1 MCLKYYL
8 FCRKYYQNLINNI
21 NDIIQ
26 NYEEMSNQYYIHIDA
41 IKKENNIRNFS
52 SLDKEKKFYVEEK
65 KRITNLKEECNQ
77 KIYDLCFHK
86 IEEDFIDIG
95 PDKCKCIKYCKICET
110 TFE

>member
-1 MCLKYYL
+1 MSLKYYL

-26 NYEEMSNQYYIHIDA
+26 NYEEMTNQYYIHIDA
-41 IKKENNIRNFS
+41 IIKENNTQNLS
-52 SLDKEKKFYVEEK
+52 LLDKEKKFYVEEK
-65 KRITNLKEECNQ
+65 KRITNLKKECNQ

-95 PDKCKCIKYCKICET
+95 PDNCKCIKYCKICET

>member
-1 MCLKYYL
+1 MSLKYYL
-8 FCRKYYQNLINNI
+8 FCKKYNQNLINNI

-26 NYEEMSNQYYIHIDA
+26 NYEEMTNQYYIHIDA
-41 IKKENNIRNFS
+41 IIKENNTQNLS
-52 SLDKEKKFYVEEK
+52 LLDKEKKFYVEEK
-65 KRITNLKEECNQ
+65 KRITNLKKECNQ

-95 PDKCKCIKYCKICET
+95 PDNCKCIKYCKICET

>member
-1 MCLKYYL
+1 MLK
-8 FCRKYYQNLINNI
+8 K
-21 NDIIQ
+21 
-26 NYEEMSNQYYIHIDA
+26 
-41 IKKENNIRNFS
+41 
-52 SLDKEKKFYVEEK
+52 K